1 MKQVYEA
8 VDKID
13 GEICYF
19 FFDGVG
25 GYTVVSKSSTG
36 SKEYALKYFKKSETG
51 DWGDDDA
58 DRRAD
63 MINPVLIAE
72 W

>member
-8 VDKID
+8 VDKLD
-13 GEICYF
+13 GEISYF

-25 GYTVVSKSSTG
+25 GYTVLAKSMVG
-36 SKEYALKYFKKSETG
+36 SKENALNYFKKSETG
-51 DWGDDDA
+51 DWA
-58 DRRAD
+58 DTGNRRAD

>member
-13 GEICYF
+13 GVISYF

-25 GYTVVSKSSTG
+25 GYTALVKSIVG
-36 SKEYALKYFKKSETG
+36 SKENALNYFKKSETG
-51 DWGDDDA
+51 DYA
-58 DRRAD
+58 DTSNRRAD

>member
-1 MKQVYEA
+1 MKQAYEA

-13 GEICYF
+13 GTICYF

-25 GYTVVSKSSTG
+25 GYTALVKSIAVSK
-36 SKEYALKYFKKSETG
+36 ENALNYFKRTETG
-51 DWGDDDA
+51 DWA
-58 DRRAD
+58 DTDNRRAD
-63 MINPVLIAE
+63 MIDPVLIAE

>member
-1 MKQVYEA
+1 MKQAYEA

-13 GEICYF
+13 GTICYF

-25 GYTVVSKSSTG
+25 GYTALVKSIVVSK
-36 SKEYALKYFKKSETG
+36 ENAMNYFKRSETG
-51 DWGDDDA
+51 DWVDTDN
-58 DRRAD
+58 RRAD
-63 MINPVLIAE
+63 MIDPVLIAE

>member
-8 VDKID
+8 VDKLD
-13 GEICYF
+13 GEITYF

-25 GYTVVSKSSTG
+25 GYSTLFKSITRSE
-36 SKEYALKYFKKSETG
+36 KNALNYFKKSETG
-51 DWGDDDA
+51 NWVDTGN
-58 DRRAD
+58 RRAD

>member
-1 MKQVYEA
+1 MKQAYEA

-13 GEICYF
+13 GTICYF

-25 GYTVVSKSSTG
+25 GYTTLSKSITG
-36 SKEYALKYFKKSETG
+36 SKENALNYFKKSETG
-51 DWGDDDA
+51 DWVDTNN
-58 DRRAD
+58 RRAD
-63 MINPVLIAE
+63 MIDPVLIAE

>member
-1 MKQVYEA
+1 MGKSV
-8 VDKID
+8 I
-13 GEICYF
+13 F

-25 GYTVVSKSSTG
+25 GYTTLLKSIVRSE
-36 SKEYALKYFKKSETG
+36 KNALNYFKKSETG
-51 DWGDDDA
+51 DWVDTGN
-58 DRRAD
+58 RRAD

>member
-1 MKQVYEA
+1 MKQAYEA

-13 GEICYF
+13 GTICYF

-25 GYTVVSKSSTG
+25 GYTVLTKSIAD
-36 SKEYALKYFKKSETG
+36 SKENALNHFKKSETA
-51 DWGDDDA
+51 DWA
-58 DRRAD
+58 DTDNRRAD

>member
-1 MKQVYEA
+1 MKQAYEA

-25 GYTVVSKSSTG
+25 GYTTLSKLNAG
-36 SKEYALKYFKKSETG
+36 SKENALNYFKKSETG
-51 DWGDDDA
+51 DWTDSDN
-58 DRRAD
+58 RRAD

>member
-8 VDKID
+8 ADRID

-25 GYTVVSKSSTG
+25 GYTALSKSVTK
-36 SKEYALKYFKKSETG
+36 SKEHALNYFRKSEKG
-51 DWGDDDA
+51 DWRDVFN
-58 DRRAD
+58 RRKD
-63 MINPVLIAE
+63 MIDPVLIAE

>member
-1 MKQVYEA
+1 MKQAYEA

-13 GEICYF
+13 GAICYF

-25 GYTVVSKSSTG
+25 GYTALLKSIVG
-36 SKEYALKYFKKSETG
+36 SKENALNYFKKSETG
-51 DWGDDDA
+51 DWVDTA
-58 DRRAD
+58 NRRAD
-63 MINPVLIAE
+63 MINPILIAE

>member
-1 MKQVYEA
+1 MKQLYEA

-13 GEICYF
+13 GEISYF
-19 FFDGVG
+19 FFDDVDDRH
-25 GYTVVSKSSTG
+25 TVVSKKHTNKQEVLMHLKNTG
-36 SKEYALKYFKKSETG
+36 GHWLG
-51 DWGDDDA
+51 GN

>member
-1 MKQVYEA
+1 MKQAYEA

-13 GEICYF
+13 GTICYF

-25 GYTVVSKSSTG
+25 GYSALGKSILVSK
-36 SKEYALKYFKKSETG
+36 ENALNYFKRTETG
-51 DWGDDDA
+51 DWVDTDN
-58 DRRAD
+58 RRAD
-63 MINPVLIAE
+63 MINPVLISE